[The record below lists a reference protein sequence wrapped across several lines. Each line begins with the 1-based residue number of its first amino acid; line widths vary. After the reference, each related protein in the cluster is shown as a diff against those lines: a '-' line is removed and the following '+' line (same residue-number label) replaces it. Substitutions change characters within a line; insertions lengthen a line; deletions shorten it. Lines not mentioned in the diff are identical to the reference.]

1 MSLATLYPLVV
12 VLHIAADIVFLGGL
26 LLSALLAMALSFQ
39 PAHTL
44 ARERSLILRVRR
56 AGTLVTAPALVVL
69 WLCGGWLAHAAGWFG
84 GGWLGTKMVLVLLLS
99 ALHGV
104 LSAALRRAAG
114 EPPVV
119 PPRWLRA
126 AAPLIIVVAGLI
138 VWLVLLK
145 PSL

>member
-56 AGTLVTAPALVVL
+56 AG
-69 WLCGGWLAHAAGWFG
+69 
-84 GGWLGTKMVLVLLLS
+84 
-99 ALHGV
+99 
-104 LSAALRRAAG
+104 
-114 EPPVV
+114 
-119 PPRWLRA
+119 
-126 AAPLIIVVAGLI
+126 
-138 VWLVLLK
+138 
-145 PSL
+145 